1 MDKKKD
7 DNLPFA
13 IGAGGL
19 ALVAVVSQKQNEIK
33 HWLYSNM
40 MLLTLAGFALLAM
53 LVLLSIRRM
62 KKKEEEILKRMRAA
76 KSVKPTHAESDYYRR
91 RR

>member
-1 MDKKKD
+1 MEKKKD

-19 ALVAVVSQKQNEIK
+19 VLVAVVSQKQNEIK

-53 LVLLSIRRM
+53 LVLLGIRRM
-62 KKKEEEILKRMRAA
+62 KKKEEEILKRMRAT
-76 KSVKPTHAESDYYRR
+76 KSVKPLLSESDYYRR